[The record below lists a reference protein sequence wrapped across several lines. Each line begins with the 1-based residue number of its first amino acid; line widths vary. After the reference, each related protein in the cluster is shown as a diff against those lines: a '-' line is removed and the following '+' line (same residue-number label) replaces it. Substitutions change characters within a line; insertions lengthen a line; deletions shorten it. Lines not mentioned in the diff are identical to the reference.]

1 MDYISLGRRVNKRRR
16 ELHMTQEQL
25 AEKLK
30 LSTSFLGHI
39 ERGTRKAS
47 LETLIALCNALNVSP
62 NYLLE
67 RSLTLSNPDLPPL
80 SPEYLSSAER
90 KKMRQ
95 IVESFSHWLE
105 DPDELKDDA
114 SKTSDL
120 TGNESDAPAQDA
132 SVNSD
137 ADIDDD
143 SFEYCT

>member
-25 AEKLK
+25 AEKLQ

-47 LETLIALCNALNVSP
+47 LETLIALCNALDVSP

-67 RSLTLSNPDLPPL
+67 RSLTLSNPDMPPMP
-80 SPEYLSSAER
+80 PEYLSRAER

-105 DPDELKDDA
+105 DPDETRDDA
-114 SKTSDL
+114 VEASDPV
-120 TGNESDAPAQDA
+120 GAEGDAGSD
-132 SVNSD
+132 S
-137 ADIDDD
+137 DDD
-143 SFEYCT
+143 PFEYCT